1 MNKQAVVEHLRN
13 KTANL
18 IPHCGKSEVWKTFQD
33 IEKTVDGKTV
43 VIKDFVACKTCKAVY
58 HFSSSSGKLFSIFV
72 DLSIHL
78 CDAALILPYPTYMYL
93 NPVPIP
99 TQVQRL
105 SVDIGAIKPM

>member
-33 IEKTVDGKTV
+33 IEKTVDGKIV

-58 HFSSSSGKLFSIFV
+58 HFSSSSGKLF
-72 DLSIHL
+72 
-78 CDAALILPYPTYMYL
+78 PYPTYMYL

-105 SVDIGAIKPM
+105 SVDIGAIKSM